1 MQVLKQLHLKH
12 FTVESVV
19 HLLVGLKWEK
29 FNSLDQNSFEKQQ
42 IRLYKSEVGFK
53 PQEIDRKVM
62 PTHDADP

>member
-1 MQVLKQLHLKH
+1 MKH

-29 FNSLDQNSFEKQQ
+29 FNSLDQNSSVKQR
-42 IRLYKSEVGFK
+42 IKLYKSEVDYK